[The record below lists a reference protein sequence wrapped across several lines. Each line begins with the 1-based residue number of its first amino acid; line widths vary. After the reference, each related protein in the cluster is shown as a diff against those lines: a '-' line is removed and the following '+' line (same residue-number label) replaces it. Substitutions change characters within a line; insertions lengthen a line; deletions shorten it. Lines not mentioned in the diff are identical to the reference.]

1 MTQIAMSPVAD
12 APPGAREADRSLGI
26 IACSALVVGNVIGSG
41 FFLSPS
47 ALAPYGLAAL
57 AGWVILGG
65 VAICL
70 ALVFARLAQL
80 LPGAGGPYAFA
91 RRAFGPFAGFVVAWA
106 YWVSMWVSQPAIAL
120 TFAGYLAVFY
130 PPIATSHTLGTIV
143 ALAAMWFVALVNLRG
158 VHAAGMFQTIAVGL
172 KLIPFVA
179 LGTAG
184 LFWIH
189 PANFTAAMPA
199 PGHFLP
205 ALLASLPLIM
215 FAFLGIESSTVPADH
230 VANPKT
236 TIPRAT
242 IIGTAVC
249 LFIFLFCSIAVMGVV
264 PLGQLAHSTA
274 PFADAAGLM
283 WGGWASTAIA
293 VAVVISSL
301 AGLNGWTLLM
311 GQVPMAAARDG
322 LFPSTFA
329 RLNGGGVPA
338 RGIIISM
345 TLSSII
351 LIFQSTG
358 VHVLVDLY
366 STLINLSTTAEMV
379 PYVFCALA
387 EGLLIAALSGTT
399 PSARHVFTPIS
410 LIAFIFSLLTIFG
423 AGADAGLCTL
433 VLILLGLPFYAF
445 ILGAKNTEQ
454 S

>member
-1 MTQIAMSPVAD
+1 MSPVAD
-12 APPGAREADRSLGI
+12 APPGARETDRSLGI

-57 AGWVILGG
+57 AGWVILGC

-184 LFWIH
+184 LFWIY

-205 ALLASLPLIM
+205 SLLASLPLIM
-215 FAFLGIESSTVPADH
+215 FAFLGIESSPSRPITSPT
-230 VANPKT
+230 PK
-236 TIPRAT
+236 PRFRAPPSSEPPS
-242 IIGTAVC
+242 A
-249 LFIFLFCSIAVMGVV
+249 CSF
-264 PLGQLAHSTA
+264 SCS
-274 PFADAAGLM
+274 AASRS
-283 WGGWASTAIA
+283 WASYRSA
-293 VAVVISSL
+293 SS
-301 AGLNGWTLLM
+301 
-311 GQVPMAAARDG
+311 PIPPR
-322 LFPSTFA
+322 PSRT
-329 RLNGGGVPA
+329 R
-338 RGIIISM
+338 RG
-345 TLSSII
+345 
-351 LIFQSTG
+351 
-358 VHVLVDLY
+358 
-366 STLINLSTTAEMV
+366 
-379 PYVFCALA
+379 
-387 EGLLIAALSGTT
+387 
-399 PSARHVFTPIS
+399 
-410 LIAFIFSLLTIFG
+410 
-423 AGADAGLCTL
+423 
-433 VLILLGLPFYAF
+433 
-445 ILGAKNTEQ
+445 
-454 S
+454 